1 MNWLH
6 FLLWIA
12 GLYALYYLI
21 VVLIDLAGASGKPIA
36 GTAPQALTFSEQV
49 EPVAL
54 QHQPATEIADTKTGV
69 NQERDLQQP
78 KKEVIASGGV
88 SLSELFS
95 LARKEAIIYTNSVSY

>member
-12 GLYALYYLI
+12 GLYALYYLV
-21 VVLIDLAGASGKPIA
+21 VVLIDLAGSSGKPIA

-49 EPVAL
+49 APVQL
-54 QHQPATEIADTKTGV
+54 QHQSATESADNKTGL
-69 NQERDLQQP
+69 NEDRSQAHP

-88 SLSELFS
+88 SLRDLFS
-95 LARKEAIIYTNSVSY
+95 LARQEAIIYTNSVSY

>member
-6 FLLWIA
+6 FFLWIA

-21 VVLIDLAGASGKPIA
+21 VVLIDLAGSSGKPIA
-36 GTAPQALTFSEQV
+36 GTAAQALTFSEHV
-49 EPVAL
+49 APVQL
-54 QHQPATEIADTKTGV
+54 QHQPVAESADNKTGLHEE
-69 NQERDLQQP
+69 NILQQP
-78 KKEVIASGGV
+78 KKEVITSGGV